1 MRTARNNKIEVHDHD
16 SSLLI
21 VWVAYQA
28 VLIPSATPTQQ
39 QQTKIFEKEL
49 SVSSDLTD
57 LTDVHRQNSN
67 NLLSRE
73 SSSDMTDLTYFSR
86 QNSNNPLDFF
96 SWQTQVET
104 KNGQLEIWPF
114 TRIREQ

>member
-39 QQTKIFEKEL
+39 QQTNEL
-49 SVSSDLTD
+49 ERELRGLSSDLTD
-57 LTDVHRQNSN
+57 LTDFPRENSN
-67 NLLSRE
+67 NFLRVDSTNLY
-73 SSSDMTDLTYFSR
+73 SDFGLFGFNETA
-86 QNSNNPLDFF
+86 QN
-96 SWQTQVET
+96 ET
-104 KNGQLEIWPF
+104 KNGQLEI
-114 TRIREQ
+114 